1 MKLTKQEQAVVIG
14 TFLKMIGAE
23 NVSEKISPEKLDLMI
38 PIFDELEDNT
48 TPRQKREASM
58 SLLEKFIDDFLM
70 TNA

>member
-23 NVSEKISPEKLDLMI
+23 NVSEKISPEKLNLMI

-58 SLLEKFIDDFLM
+58 SLLKKFIDDFLM